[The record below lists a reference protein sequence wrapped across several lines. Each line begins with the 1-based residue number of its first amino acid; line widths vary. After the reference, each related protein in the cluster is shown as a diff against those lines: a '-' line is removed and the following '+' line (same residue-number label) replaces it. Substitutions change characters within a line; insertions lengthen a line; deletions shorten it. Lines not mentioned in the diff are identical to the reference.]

1 MFTSLVSSQLHK
13 QLLLNKRMKRFFR
26 YFQPYQK
33 EAILGPVFKLLEASF
48 ELLVPLIIAFIVDT
62 IIPNGN
68 QGDLVA
74 MLLLLVGLACVGILV
89 SLTAQYFSAKAA
101 VGVTK
106 ALTNDLYQKVL
117 SLPKSSRDILSSSSL
132 LTRLTSDTLQIQTGI
147 NTFLRLFLRAPIVVF
162 GSLMMAFYISPS
174 LSVYFL
180 GMIILLLIIVTGI
193 SIITSRMY
201 QSIRKDV
208 DSLVGQVG
216 ETVMGWRV
224 IRAFGQKAREIKTFQ
239 GINQTYK
246 KHQLQAGFWSSL
258 LSPLTFLVVNT
269 TLLILIWQGNGA
281 VSQNLLEQGMLV
293 ALINYLLQILVELV
307 KMIMVVSTL
316 NQTYISAQRIQE
328 VFDQESEN
336 VEADLPVVKSRDKDL
351 VFSVHDL
358 TFAYPNSAEESLSGI
373 DFELRK
379 GQFMGIIGG
388 TGSGKSTLVDL
399 LQALYSLPTSQLSV
413 YIDGKS
419 PKNVKE
425 WRQQIAVVPQQAQLF
440 AGTVRSNLSLGLASV
455 SESDLWAALEIAQA
469 KSFIE
474 DKGGLDSPVEAFG
487 KNFSGGQRQRLTI
500 ARAILQKAPILILD
514 DATSAL
520 DYLTESRLLASI
532 RRELPEQTLIMVSQR
547 TNSLRAADQ
556 ILVLDQGRQ
565 VGLGRHEDLLRSSA
579 IYQEIDQS
587 QHREEGSHE
596 TI

>member
-1 MFTSLVSSQLHK
+1 
-13 QLLLNKRMKRFFR
+13 MKFLSR
-26 YFQPYQK
+26 YFKDYIK
-33 EAILGPVFKLLEASF
+33 ESILGPVFKLLEASF
-48 ELLVPLIIAFIVDT
+48 ELLVPLIIAYIVDT
-62 IIPNGN
+62 IIPSSNR
-68 QGDLVA
+68 GDLVA
-74 MLLLLVGLACVGILV
+74 MLLLLVGLALVGIIV

-106 ALTNDLYQKVL
+106 ELTNDLYQKVL
-117 SLPKSSRDILSSSSL
+117 SLPKSNRDILSYSSL
-132 LTRLTSDTLQIQTGI
+132 LNRLTSDTLQIQTGI

-162 GSLMMAFYISPS
+162 GSLIMSFYISPT

-180 GMIILLLIIVTGI
+180 GMIVLLLVIVAGI
-193 SIITSRMY
+193 SVMTSRIY
-201 QSIRKDV
+201 QTIRKELDG
-208 DSLVGQVG
+208 LVGQVR
-216 ETVMGWRV
+216 ETVTGWRV
-224 IRAFGQKAREIKTFQ
+224 IRAFGQREREIKTFQ
-239 GINQTYK
+239 VINQRYK
-246 KHQLQAGFWSSL
+246 KQQLEAGFWSSL
-258 LSPLTFLVVNT
+258 LSPLTFLVVNG
-269 TLLILIWQGNGA
+269 TLLILIWQGNIA
-281 VSQNLLEQGMLV
+281 ISHNLLEQGMLV

-328 VFDQESEN
+328 VFEQESED
-336 VEADLPVVKSRDKDL
+336 VQADLPVVNSRDKDL

-399 LQALYSLPTSQLSV
+399 LQALYSLPTNQLSI
-413 YIDGKS
+413 YIDGQS
-419 PKNVKE
+419 PKNLKE
-425 WRQQIAVVPQQAQLF
+425 WRQQIAIVPQQAQLF
-440 AGTVRSNLSLGLASV
+440 AGTIRSNLSLGLESV
-455 SESDLWAALEIAQA
+455 SDNDLWAALEIAQA

-500 ARAILQKAPILILD
+500 ARAILQKASILILD

-520 DYLTESRLLASI
+520 DYLTESRLLAAI

-547 TNSLRAADQ
+547 TNCLRAANQ

>member
-1 MFTSLVSSQLHK
+1 MKSL
-13 QLLLNKRMKRFFR
+13 FR
-26 YFQPYQK
+26 YFKSYKK
-33 EAILGPVFKLLEASF
+33 ESILGPIFKLLEASF
-48 ELLVPLIIAFIVDT
+48 ELLVPLIIAYIVDT

-68 QGDLVA
+68 RGDLVA
-74 MLLLLVGLACVGILV
+74 MLLLLVGLALVGIIV

-106 ALTNDLYQKVL
+106 ELTNDLYQKVL

-132 LTRLTSDTLQIQTGI
+132 LNRLTSDTLQIQTGI

-162 GSLMMAFYISPS
+162 GSLIMSFYISPT

-180 GMIILLLIIVTGI
+180 GMIVLLLVIVAGI
-193 SIITSRMY
+193 SVMTSRIY
-201 QSIRKDV
+201 QTIRKELDG
-208 DSLVGQVG
+208 LVGQVR
-216 ETVMGWRV
+216 ETVTGWRV
-224 IRAFGQKAREIKTFQ
+224 IRAFGQRQREIKTFQ
-239 GINQTYK
+239 GINQRYK
-246 KHQLQAGFWSSL
+246 KQQLEAGFWSSL
-258 LSPLTFLVVNT
+258 LSPLTFLVVNG
-269 TLLILIWQGNGA
+269 TLLILIWQGNIA
-281 VSQNLLEQGMLV
+281 ISDNLLEQGMLV

-328 VFDQESEN
+328 VFEQESEN
-336 VEADLPVVKSRDKDL
+336 VKADLPVVNSRDKDL

-388 TGSGKSTLVDL
+388 TGSGKSSLVDL
-399 LQALYSLPTSQLSV
+399 LQALYSLPTNQLSI
-413 YIDGKS
+413 YIDGQS
-419 PKNVKE
+419 PKNLKE
-425 WRQQIAVVPQQAQLF
+425 WRQQIAIVPQQAQLF
-440 AGTVRSNLSLGLASV
+440 AGTIRSNLSLGLESV
-455 SESDLWAALEIAQA
+455 SDNDLWAALEIAQA

-520 DYLTESRLLASI
+520 DYLTESRLLAAI
-532 RRELPEQTLIMVSQR
+532 RRELPEQSLIMVSQR
-547 TNSLRAADQ
+547 TNSLRAADL

-596 TI
+596 AI

>member
-1 MFTSLVSSQLHK
+1 MKSL
-13 QLLLNKRMKRFFR
+13 FR
-26 YFQPYQK
+26 YFKSYKK
-33 EAILGPVFKLLEASF
+33 ESILGPIFKLLEASF
-48 ELLVPLIIAFIVDT
+48 ELLVPLIIAYIVDT
-62 IIPNGN
+62 IIPNSN
-68 QGDLVA
+68 RGDLVA
-74 MLLLLVGLACVGILV
+74 MLLLLVGLALVGIIV

-106 ALTNDLYQKVL
+106 ELTNDLYQKVL

-132 LTRLTSDTLQIQTGI
+132 LNRLTSDTLQIQTGI

-162 GSLMMAFYISPS
+162 GSLIMSFYISPT

-180 GMIILLLIIVTGI
+180 GMIVLLLVIVAGI
-193 SIITSRMY
+193 SVMTSRIY
-201 QSIRKDV
+201 QTIRKELDG
-208 DSLVGQVG
+208 LVGQVR
-216 ETVMGWRV
+216 ETVTGWRV
-224 IRAFGQKAREIKTFQ
+224 IRAFGQREREIKTFQ
-239 GINQTYK
+239 GINQRYK
-246 KHQLQAGFWSSL
+246 KQQLEAGFWSSL
-258 LSPLTFLVVNT
+258 LSPLTFLVVNG
-269 TLLILIWQGNGA
+269 TLLILIWQGNIA
-281 VSQNLLEQGMLV
+281 ISHNLLEQGMLV

-328 VFDQESEN
+328 VFEQESED
-336 VEADLPVVKSRDKDL
+336 VQADLPVVNSRDKDL
-351 VFSVHDL
+351 VFSIHDL

-399 LQALYSLPTSQLSV
+399 LQALYSLPTNQLSI
-413 YIDGKS
+413 YIDGQS
-419 PKNVKE
+419 PKNLKE
-425 WRQQIAVVPQQAQLF
+425 WRQQIAIVPQQAQLF
-440 AGTVRSNLSLGLASV
+440 AGTIRSNLSLGLESV
-455 SESDLWAALEIAQA
+455 SDNDLWAALEIAQA

-520 DYLTESRLLASI
+520 DYLTESRLLVAI
-532 RRELPEQTLIMVSQR
+532 RQELPGQNLIMVSQR
-547 TNSLRAADQ
+547 TNSLRVADQ

-596 TI
+596 AI

>member
-1 MFTSLVSSQLHK
+1 MKSL
-13 QLLLNKRMKRFFR
+13 FR
-26 YFQPYQK
+26 YFKSYKK
-33 EAILGPVFKLLEASF
+33 ESILGPIFKLLEASF
-48 ELLVPLIIAFIVDT
+48 ELLVPLIIAYIVDT

-68 QGDLVA
+68 RGDLVA
-74 MLLLLVGLACVGILV
+74 MLLLLVGLALVGIIV

-106 ALTNDLYQKVL
+106 ELTNDLYQKVL

-132 LTRLTSDTLQIQTGI
+132 LNRLTSDTLQIQTGI

-162 GSLMMAFYISPS
+162 GSLIMSFYISPT

-180 GMIILLLIIVTGI
+180 GMIILLLVIVTGI
-193 SIITSRMY
+193 SVMTSRNY
-201 QSIRKDV
+201 QSIRKELDG
-208 DSLVGQVG
+208 LVGQVR
-216 ETVMGWRV
+216 ETVTGWRV
-224 IRAFGQKAREIKTFQ
+224 IRAFRQREREIKTFQ
-239 GINQTYK
+239 GINQRYK
-246 KHQLQAGFWSSL
+246 KQQLEAGFWSSL
-258 LSPLTFLVVNT
+258 LSPLTFLVVNG
-269 TLLILIWQGNGA
+269 TLLILIWQGNIA
-281 VSQNLLEQGMLV
+281 ISDNLLEQGMLV

-328 VFDQESEN
+328 VFEQESED
-336 VEADLPVVKSRDKDL
+336 VHADLPAVKSRDKDL
-351 VFSVHDL
+351 VFSVQDL

-399 LQALYSLPTSQLSV
+399 LQALYSLPTNQLSI
-413 YIDGKS
+413 YIDGQS
-419 PKNVKE
+419 PKNLKE
-425 WRQQIAVVPQQAQLF
+425 WRWQIAVVPQLAQLF
-440 AGTVRSNLSLGLASV
+440 AGSVRSNLSLGLESV
-455 SESDLWAALEIAQA
+455 SDSDLWAALEIAQA

-547 TNSLRAADQ
+547 TNSLRVADQ

-596 TI
+596 AI

>member
-1 MFTSLVSSQLHK
+1 MTSL
-13 QLLLNKRMKRFFR
+13 FR
-26 YFQPYQK
+26 YFKPYKK
-33 EAILGPVFKLLEASF
+33 ESLLGPVFKLLEASF
-48 ELLVPLIIAFIVDT
+48 ELLVPLLIAYMVDS

-68 QGDLVA
+68 RGNLVA
-74 MLLLLVGLACVGILV
+74 MLLLLVGLACVGITV
-89 SLTAQYFSAKAA
+89 SLIAQYFSAKAA

-106 ALTNDLYQKVL
+106 ELTNDLYQKVL

-162 GSLMMAFYISPS
+162 GSLLMAFYISPS

-193 SIITSRMY
+193 SILTSRIY
-201 QSIRKDV
+201 QSIRKELDG
-208 DSLVGQVG
+208 LVGQVR
-216 ETVMGWRV
+216 ETVTGWRV
-224 IRAFGQKAREIKTFQ
+224 IRAFGQREREIKVFQ
-239 GINQTYK
+239 GINQRYK
-246 KHQLQAGFWSSL
+246 QQQLEAGFWSSL
-258 LSPLTFLVVNT
+258 LSPLTFLVVNS
-269 TLLILIWQGNGA
+269 TLLILIWQGNTA
-281 VSQNLLEQGMLV
+281 ISNNLLEQGMLV

-316 NQTYISAQRIQE
+316 NQTYISARRIQE
-328 VFDQESEN
+328 VFEQESED
-336 VEADLPVVKSRDKDL
+336 VQVDLPVVNSRDKEL

-358 TFAYPNSAEESLSGI
+358 TFAYPNSAEESLVNI
-373 DFELRK
+373 NFQLRK

-399 LQALYSLPTSQLSV
+399 LQALYTLPTSQLSI
-413 YIDGKS
+413 YIDGQS
-419 PKNVKE
+419 PKNLKE
-425 WRQQIAVVPQQAQLF
+425 WRRQIAIVPQQAQLF
-440 AGTVRSNLSLGLASV
+440 AGTVRSNLSLGLESIV
-455 SESDLWAALEIAQA
+455 DSDLWAALEIAQA

-532 RRELPEQTLIMVSQR
+532 RRDLPEQTLIMVSQR
-547 TNSLRAADQ
+547 TNSLRVADQ

>member
-1 MFTSLVSSQLHK
+1 
-13 QLLLNKRMKRFFR
+13 MKFLSR
-26 YFQPYQK
+26 YFKDYIK
-33 EAILGPVFKLLEASF
+33 ESILGPVFKLLEACF
-48 ELLVPLIIAFIVDT
+48 ELLVPLIIAYIVDT
-62 IIPNGN
+62 IIPNGS
-68 QGDLVA
+68 QGNLVA
-74 MLLLLVGLACVGILV
+74 MLFLLVGIACIGIIV
-89 SLTAQYFSAKAA
+89 SLIAQYYSAKAA

-106 ALTNDLYQKVL
+106 ELTNDLYQKVL

-162 GSLMMAFYISPS
+162 GSLIMAFYISPS
-174 LSVYFL
+174 LSAYFL
-180 GMIILLLIIVTGI
+180 GMIILLIFIVTVI
-193 SIITSRMY
+193 SVMTSRIY
-201 QSIRKDV
+201 QSMRKELDG
-208 DSLVGQVG
+208 LVGQVR
-216 ETVMGWRV
+216 ETVTGWRV
-224 IRAFGQKAREIKTFQ
+224 IRAFGQREREIKAFQ
-239 GINQTYK
+239 GINQIYK
-246 KHQLQAGFWSSL
+246 KQQLQAGFWSSL
-258 LSPLTFLVVNT
+258 LSPLTFLVVNG
-269 TLLILIWQGNGA
+269 TLLILIWQGNIA
-281 VSQNLLEQGMLV
+281 ISHNLLEQGMLV

-328 VFDQESEN
+328 VFEQESED
-336 VEADLPVVKSRDKDL
+336 VESSLPKVVSEDKEII
-351 VFSVHDL
+351 FSVRHIS
-358 TFAYPNSAEESLSGI
+358 FSYPKSAEESLSDI
-373 DFELRK
+373 AFDLRK

-399 LQALYSLPTSQLSV
+399 LQALYSVPTNQLSLF
-413 YIDGKS
+413 IDGKS
-419 PKNVKE
+419 PKNLKE

-440 AGTVRSNLSLGLASV
+440 AGTIRSNLSLGLEEISD
-455 SESDLWAALEIAQA
+455 SDLWSALEIAQA

-520 DYLTESRLLASI
+520 DYLTESRLLVAI
-532 RRELPEQTLIMVSQR
+532 RQELPGQNLIMVSQR
-547 TNSLRAADQ
+547 TNSLRTADQ
-556 ILVLDQGRQ
+556 ILVLEQGRQ

-579 IYQEIDQS
+579 IYQEIHQS
-587 QHREEGSHE
+587 QQQGEEDSYE

>member
-1 MFTSLVSSQLHK
+1 
-13 QLLLNKRMKRFFR
+13 MKLFIR
-26 YFQPYQK
+26 YFKPYRK
-33 EAILGPVFKLLEASF
+33 EAILGPIFKLLEASF
-48 ELLVPLIIAFIVDT
+48 ELIVPLIIASIVDT
-62 IIPNGN
+62 IIPNGS

-74 MLLLLVGLACVGILV
+74 MLLLLVGLACVGIIV
-89 SLTAQYFSAKAA
+89 SLTAQYYSAKAA

-106 ALTNDLYQKVL
+106 ELTNDLYQKVL
-117 SLPKSSRDILSSSSL
+117 TLPKSSRDILSSSSL

-162 GSLMMAFYISPS
+162 GSLLMAFYISPS
-174 LSVYFL
+174 LSPYFL
-180 GMIILLLIIVTGI
+180 GMILLLILIVTVI
-193 SIITSRMY
+193 SNLTSRIY
-201 QSIRKDV
+201 QSMRKEL
-208 DSLVGQVG
+208 DSLVGQVR
-216 ETVMGWRV
+216 ETVTGWRV
-224 IRAFGQKAREIKTFQ
+224 IRAFGQGQREISTFQ
-239 GINQTYK
+239 RVNQIYK

-328 VFDQESEN
+328 VFDQESED
-336 VEADLPVVKSRDKDL
+336 VEADLPEGLSNDKEL
-351 VFSVHDL
+351 IFSVNHL
-358 TFAYPNSAEESLSGI
+358 SFAYPKSAEKALLDI
-373 DFELRK
+373 DFELCK

-399 LQALYSLPTSQLSV
+399 LQALYSLPIQQLSHS
-413 YIDGKS
+413 IDGKS
-419 PKNVKE
+419 PKNLKE

-440 AGTVRSNLSLGLASV
+440 AGTVRSNLALGLESV
-455 SESDLWAALEIAQA
+455 SDTELWSALEIAQA
-469 KSFIE
+469 KSFVE
-474 DKGGLDSPVEAFG
+474 EKGGLDSSVEAFG

-520 DYLTESRLLASI
+520 DYLTESRLLAAI
-532 RRELPEQTLIMVSQR
+532 RQEFPEQTLIMVSQR
-547 TNSLRAADQ
+547 TNSLRRANQ
-556 ILVLDQGRQ
+556 ILVLDQGHQ

-579 IYQEIDQS
+579 IYHEIDQS
-587 QHREEGSHE
+587 QHREEDSRE